1 MIFEYSNAS
10 PPSVVLFVLCGIAII
25 GFLALIFYVVPREQS
40 IIIRTFVL
48 APSIIVIILSIIY
61 MGNYLEL
68 KDEKVVSVDELE
80 GKPHITFVNEKD
92 EYIKIKDDKSGKSYT
107 ITNVT
112 KANDDD
118 IGNILKIKG
127 TKFDRVKIRYNE
139 SVHTFNG
146 KDLSYKIHR
155 DK

>member
-10 PPSVVLFVLCGIAII
+10 PPSIVLFILCGIAII
-25 GFLALIFYVVPREQS
+25 GFLALVFYVVPREQS
-40 IIIRTFVL
+40 IIIRTLVL
-48 APSIIVIILSIIY
+48 APSVVIIILSIVY
-61 MGNYLEL
+61 MGDYLEL
-68 KDEKVVSVDELE
+68 KNEKVVNVDKIE

-92 EYIKIKDDKSGKSYT
+92 EYIKIKDEKSGKSYT

-118 IGNILKIKG
+118 IGNTIKIKG
-127 TKFDRVKIRYNE
+127 TKFDRTKIRYDE

-146 KDLSYKIHR
+146 KDLSYKIHH